1 MMYRTTACGFAVGVA
16 LWLVAAAV
24 ALAHDSHHGVPLLG
38 TSSARPIGPTPHCLC
53 QAVAHNAT
61 EEVAAEKPGLANPF
75 FAFDNGTGYG
85 RVAPEEQA
93 AMLKELGYDGIGYT
107 GAQQIPAMLK
117 ALDARGLKMYS
128 IYVEVCQ
135 TPEKS
140 KPMYD
145 PGLKAAIE
153 PLKGRD
159 TLVWLPISGG
169 KPSSTDLDERA
180 VTLIREIADMAEK
193 AGLRVALY
201 PHLGMY
207 VERVEDAMRLAKKV
221 DRKNVG
227 VTFNLC
233 HFLKLDDE
241 KNLEQRLKEA
251 VPYLFAV
258 SINGAD
264 GGNTNGMGWDRL
276 IQTLDRGSFDVGR
289 VLKAIKRL
297 GYTGPIGLQCY
308 AIPGDNRENLKRSMT
323 AWRNLRARI
332 AAEN

>member
-1 MMYRTTACGFAVGVA
+1 MMRSTTACGFAVGVA
-16 LWLVAAAV
+16 LCLATATL
-24 ALAHDSHHGVPLLG
+24 ALALDGDAK
-38 TSSARPIGPTPHCLC
+38 SAF
-53 QAVAHNAT
+53 
-61 EEVAAEKPGLANPF
+61 ENPF

-85 RVAPEEQA
+85 RVVPEEQA

-117 ALDARGLKMYS
+117 ALDARGLKMFS
-128 IYVEVCQ
+128 IYVDVCL
-135 TPEKS
+135 TPEKG

-153 PLKGRD
+153 QLKGRD
-159 TLVWLPISGG
+159 TQIWLPISGG

-180 VTLIREIADMAEK
+180 VTLVREIADVAEK
-193 AGLRVALY
+193 SGLRVALY

-233 HFLKLDDE
+233 HYLKLDDE

-251 VPYLFAV
+251 MPYLFAV

-264 GGNTNGMGWDRL
+264 GGETNRMDWDRL
-276 IQTLDRGSFDVGR
+276 IQTLDRGAFDVGR
-289 VLKAIKRL
+289 VLKTLKRS

-308 AIPGDNRENLKRSMT
+308 AIPGDNRENLKRSMK
-323 AWRNLRARI
+323 AWRNLRARL
-332 AAEN
+332 AAE